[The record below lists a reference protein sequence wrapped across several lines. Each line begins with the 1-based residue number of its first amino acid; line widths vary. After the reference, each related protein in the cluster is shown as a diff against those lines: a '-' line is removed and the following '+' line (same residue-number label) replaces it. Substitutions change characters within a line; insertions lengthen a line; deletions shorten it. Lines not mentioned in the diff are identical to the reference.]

1 MGSILTE
8 SQSKE
13 LHKAIIGY
21 LSTINAFK
29 TVAAFRDELGLDAI
43 FTDHAIKQL
52 AQILQKKWTTNTLL
66 QRKIM
71 KLESEVERLTEELR
85 SLPKSLSRH
94 KDPANWLPDQPAHT
108 LKSHRA
114 AITSVAFHPTFNSLA
129 SSSED
134 CSIKV
139 WDWELGEHEKTL
151 KGHTRAVTGLD
162 FGGIKGQI
170 LLASSSTDLTI
181 KIWDPNINYTNVRTL
196 VGHEHSIS
204 CVKFLR
210 PGDKTLV
217 SASRDASIR
226 FWDVSTGFC
235 LKTIYTS
242 CDWIR
247 DVSPSF
253 DGEWLVSGGTDH
265 AATIWN
271 VASGD
276 PQAILRGHGND
287 IECCAFAPPA
297 SHSYL
302 VALAGGKVLPSGG
315 SPVGVVATGGRD
327 KTIKLWDFNGLLLKT
342 LVGHD
347 NWVRGLVF
355 HPGGRFL
362 LSVGDDRTL
371 RCWDLAEDGKLWK
384 TNEDIHGGFVNCIR
398 WAPAEINDATSGSST
413 EGLGA
418 DRRIGREGRDPGMR
432 CVLATGS
439 SDSKVRIFM

>member
-1 MGSILTE
+1 MH
-8 SQSKE
+8 QR
-13 LHKAIIGY
+13 HKAIIGY
-21 LSTINAFK
+21 LSTLNAFR
-29 TVAAFRDELGLDAI
+29 TVTTLRDELGLDTI
-43 FTDHAIKQL
+43 LTDHAIKEL
-52 AQILQKKWTTNTLL
+52 ARILEKKWTTNTLL

-71 KLESEVERLTEELR
+71 NLQSEVDRLTEEL
-85 SLPKSLSRH
+85 KSFPTSHSRLR
-94 KDPANWLPDQPAHT
+94 DPRNWLPGEPTHT

-114 AITSVAFHPTFNSLA
+114 AITSIAFHPTFHSLA

-134 CSIKV
+134 YTIKI

-151 KGHTRAVTGLD
+151 KGHTRTVTSLD
-162 FGGIKGQI
+162 FGGTKGQI
-170 LLASSSTDLTI
+170 LLASCSTDLTI
-181 KIWDPNINYTNVRTL
+181 KIWDPSIRYANIRTL

-204 CVKFLR
+204 CVRFLR

-226 FWDVSTGFC
+226 IWDVSTGFC
-235 LKTIYTS
+235 LKTINTS

-247 DVSPSF
+247 DVSPSS
-253 DGEWLVSGGTDH
+253 DGKWLVSGGTDH

-276 PQAILRGHGND
+276 AQAILRGHGNHV
-287 IECCAFAPPA
+287 ECCAFAPAA
-297 SHSYL
+297 SYSYI
-302 VALAGGKVLPSGG
+302 VALSGGKIPPSGG
-315 SPVGVVATGGRD
+315 SSVGFVATAGRD

-371 RCWDLAEDGKLWK
+371 RCWDLAEEGRLWK
-384 TNEDIHGGFVNCIR
+384 TLEDIHGGFVSCIR
-398 WAPAEINDATSGSST
+398 WAPCAMNDSENHGSPAVAFGASVGLRGEARESGV
-413 EGLGA
+413 
-418 DRRIGREGRDPGMR
+418 R

-439 SDSKVRIFM
+439 SDSKLRVFM